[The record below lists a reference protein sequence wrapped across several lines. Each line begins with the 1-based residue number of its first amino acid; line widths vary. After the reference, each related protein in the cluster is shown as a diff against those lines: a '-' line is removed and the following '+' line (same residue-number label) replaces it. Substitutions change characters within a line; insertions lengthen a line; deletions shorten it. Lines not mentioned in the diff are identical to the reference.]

1 MLNPI
6 LNEISTNES
15 PTQSPKK
22 IQNQIKI
29 QPPYINL
36 YLQKLKSEK
45 KNFYLDDISCDKKEI
60 NEKNKEG
67 ENSVNDRRID
77 YNENRKKS
85 DKNDKNGILL
95 DFDFLVGEFLDKIIL
110 GKNISSLKENN

>member
-36 YLQKLKSEK
+36 YLQKLKIEK
-45 KNFYLDDISCDKKEI
+45 KNFYLDDISCDKKERDENHYI
-60 NEKNKEG
+60 RHQPLPPMLLPYEG
-67 ENSVNDRRID
+67 QPHRNPLKDQTAQSATIF
-77 YNENRKKS
+77 
-85 DKNDKNGILL
+85 LL
-95 DFDFLVGEFLDKIIL
+95 
-110 GKNISSLKENN
+110 SW

>member
-36 YLQKLKSEK
+36 YLQKLKTEENTFCLEEISK
-45 KNFYLDDISCDKKEI
+45 FDI
-60 NEKNKEG
+60 
-67 ENSVNDRRID
+67 
-77 YNENRKKS
+77 
-85 DKNDKNGILL
+85 DKNTFTYN
-95 DFDFLVGEFLDKIIL
+95 
-110 GKNISSLKENN
+110 